1 MRPPLLLHLCH
12 SLPDPALL
20 DAAPVKNPSWGN
32 PFCHGCDGSD
42 ICRSILSSSMGGPAL
57 PRLGIPDLC
66 PKAEKS
72 GGHGKKKEKFAADT
86 LRSASINEFRL

>member
-1 MRPPLLLHLCH
+1 
-12 SLPDPALL
+12 
-20 DAAPVKNPSWGN
+20 
-32 PFCHGCDGSD
+32 
-42 ICRSILSSSMGGPAL
+42 MGGPAL

-72 GGHGKKKEKFAADT
+72 GGHGKEKEKFAAGT